1 MGFAA
6 GSHPQPPSPGWRIA
20 CFCFPS
26 LHRAL
31 VESMRDLHKSSVLGS
46 KHGSLVSVPR
56 GAFGEGCD
64 RDASKRQHT
73 EGSPVPAPAARK
85 GPLHEDVLH
94 LRSIPGTSPHRCAPG
109 WVTSVCSGLGDI
121 RRCNAR
127 CFPCRDCHENE
138 ERMRGNVK
146 SR

>member
-1 MGFAA
+1 
-6 GSHPQPPSPGWRIA
+6 
-20 CFCFPS
+20 
-26 LHRAL
+26 
-31 VESMRDLHKSSVLGS
+31 MRDLHKSSVLGS

-94 LRSIPGTSPHRCAPG
+94 LRSIPGTPPHRCAPG
-109 WVTSVCSGLGDI
+109 WVTSGAATRAAFHVGIVMKTRSGCGDMLNLVEP
-121 RRCNAR
+121 R
-127 CFPCRDCHENE
+127 
-138 ERMRGNVK
+138 
-146 SR
+146 

>member
-1 MGFAA
+1 
-6 GSHPQPPSPGWRIA
+6 
-20 CFCFPS
+20 
-26 LHRAL
+26 
-31 VESMRDLHKSSVLGS
+31 MRDLHKSSVLGS

-127 CFPCRDCHENE
+127 AAFHVGIVMKTRSGCGEMLNLVEPR
-138 ERMRGNVK
+138 
-146 SR
+146 